1 ELRELSGAGHRGA
14 VDQLRRE
21 DLGVPVLANVQVHH
35 EIEKRAF
42 EPGAGALQKDKARP
56 GDLDGALEIDDA
68 QALGDFIMWPHLEGR
83 WFAPLDPPGTDGHV
97 AAGIFPFRNRVV
109 RRVGDLE
116 QQGTQPG
123 VDGRNLLFERLDLI
137 AHAAQLLDRRL
148 VAALRH
154 CGRPPVLL
162 RLELLQFGARV
173 AALGVEADGLIA
185 RRLLALLARSLFDEV
200 RMLANEVKAQH
211 GGHAGWGTG
220 SRRGW
225 RAGP

>member
-1 ELRELSGAGHRGA
+1 M
-14 VDQLRRE
+14 
-21 DLGVPVLANVQVHH
+21 LANVQVHH

-116 QQGTQPG
+116 QQGTQSG

-137 AHAAQLLDRRL
+137 AHAAQLLD
-148 VAALRH
+148 LRH
-154 CGRPPVLL
+154 CGRSPVLL
-162 RLELLQFGARV
+162 RLELLQFGDCV
-173 AALGVEADGLIA
+173 AALGVEAEDLVD
-185 RRLLALLARSLFDEV
+185 RRPLALLARSLFDEV